1 MSETII
7 IIIKKEKKRKRKRKR
22 KKQYAHIS
30 SLNDRVTNRNT
41 CVLYLNR
48 RRPLIKVLICVI
60 LDKWTEGEREREREK
75 EKLMDVRALV
85 TELLHT
91 HTHTCASILW
101 EAVHGP
107 CHLNSLDPT
116 SIPILTMYCTSIKGS
131 HSNYFRSLLKIIS
144 IIHQLCVWTLWVRGQ
159 ATYTHTHTHIPNA
172 WLNNV

>member
-60 LDKWTEGEREREREK
+60 LDKWTEGERERERK
-75 EKLMDVRALV
+75 RKAYGCSCVSNRI
-85 TELLHT
+85 TSHT
-91 HTHTCASILW
+91 HTHLCI
-101 EAVHGP
+101 
-107 CHLNSLDPT
+107 NSL
-116 SIPILTMYCTSIKGS
+116 GS
-131 HSNYFRSLLKIIS
+131 SPWSMSLEFTRPNIHPYPYNVLYF
-144 IIHQLCVWTLWVRGQ
+144 H
-159 ATYTHTHTHIPNA
+159 
-172 WLNNV
+172 